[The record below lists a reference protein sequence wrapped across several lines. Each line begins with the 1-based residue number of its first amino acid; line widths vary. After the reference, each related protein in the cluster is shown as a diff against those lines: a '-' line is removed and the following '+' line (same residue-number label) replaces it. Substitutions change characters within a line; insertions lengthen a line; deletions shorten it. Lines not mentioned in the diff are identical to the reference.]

1 MQFNPVQCH
10 LEPRLLFV
18 MEMWGMWLQAECC
31 RVSKGRLADNQ
42 QSLHVGFCKSS
53 RLEHTS
59 TSRLWSSRVGLAYV
73 HYLLYWSAA
82 DAFLRCVFWTQTDL
96 KKVLFTPSRHKG
108 ALVPT
113 SDGTRANA
121 IKLAAT
127 VKILASKESKQRLLK
142 SMWDLRGSREKLHEA
157 MFCFF
162 CFFNSV
168 SAVFCFEAPEMFC
181 AQLNFT
187 RLSIS
192 MGSSR

>member
-31 RVSKGRLADNQ
+31 RVSEGRLADNQ
-42 QSLHVGFCKSS
+42 QSLHVGFYKSR
-53 RLEHTS
+53 RLENTS
-59 TSRLWSSRVGLAYV
+59 TPVSGGSCICPLFIVLIGCWCIPEMC
-73 HYLLYWSAA
+73 
-82 DAFLRCVFWTQTDL
+82 FLDPNWFE
-96 KKVLFTPSRHKG
+96 KVLFTPSRHEG

-113 SDGTRANA
+113 SDRTHANA

-162 CFFNSV
+162 LFFLIQSVLFFASKPQKCFV
-168 SAVFCFEAPEMFC
+168 
-181 AQLNFT
+181 LN
-187 RLSIS
+187 
-192 MGSSR
+192 

>member
-31 RVSKGRLADNQ
+31 RVSEGRLADNQ

-53 RLEHTS
+53 RLENTS

-127 VKILASKESKQRLLK
+127 VKILESKQRLLK

-162 CFFNSV
+162 LFFLIQSVLFFASKPQKCFV
-168 SAVFCFEAPEMFC
+168 
-181 AQLNFT
+181 LN
-187 RLSIS
+187 
-192 MGSSR
+192 